1 MATTALL
8 AVKPMQSIAKSGGSL
23 SFQFSNDSISFLHTQ
38 NISDNLANMIASG
51 NMNCRHKYSLLF
63 DTGHTPS
70 QSAVQNLGYH
80 AILPNAKETTH
91 RTTQVASN
99 LKAGNN
105 DQAENIHPYKI
116 IYKGNV
122 KIGVVGAVGHPT
134 DQTEKNTLN
143 EVNLVAELLKTKHHC
158 NLVVCISNLGY
169 SNKNNID
176 DKTLAAESVFL
187 DVIIGNR
194 TDVDYKKSSAVV
206 LNKNKSEVIL
216 NYTNESDV
224 MIGNL
229 QIGFDEAG
237 NKNKISFSNV
247 AMA

>member
-1 MATTALL
+1 M
-8 AVKPMQSIAKSGGSL
+8 
-23 SFQFSNDSISFLHTQ
+23 
-38 NISDNLANMIASG
+38 
-51 NMNCRHKYSLLF
+51 
-63 DTGHTPS
+63 
-70 QSAVQNLGYH
+70 
-80 AILPNAKETTH
+80 
-91 RTTQVASN
+91 
-99 LKAGNN
+99 
-105 DQAENIHPYKI
+105 
-116 IYKGNV
+116 
-122 KIGVVGAVGHPT
+122 
-134 DQTEKNTLN
+134 
-143 EVNLVAELLKTKHHC
+143 
-158 NLVVCISNLGY
+158 VVCISNLGY